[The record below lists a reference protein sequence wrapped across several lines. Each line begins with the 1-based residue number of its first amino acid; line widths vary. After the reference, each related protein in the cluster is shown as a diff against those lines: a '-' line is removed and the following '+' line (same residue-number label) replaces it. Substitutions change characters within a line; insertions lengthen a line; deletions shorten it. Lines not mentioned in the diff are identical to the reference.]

1 MNIPNTLTL
10 ARIVLVPLV
19 VWLIVTHEMTAA
31 FVLFL
36 LAGFSDAADGYLAKR
51 FQWRTELGAYLDPI
65 ADKLLLMSIYVT
77 LGFSNH
83 LPAWL
88 VIAVVSRDI
97 LIIGAFLLSW
107 VLSRP
112 VPIHP
117 LLVSKLNTF
126 AQIVLAGLVLAE
138 LGLGLGLEQLVLF
151 LIPVTGALTIVSAA
165 AYFWGWLRH
174 MASYEP
180 RSRSAGRP
188 ERQIG
193 SATQRPGAVAG
204 QGFVTVK
211 QLSLDLPHRAALG
224 AEDFLVSECNRGAVR
239 LIDTWPEWKE
249 NAKLII
255 GPAASGKT
263 HLARVWQAR
272 SGAEALSPTGVDID
286 LLDAMGEGTAL
297 IVEDIDRA
305 GNDEKAL
312 FHLLNLAREKRCS
325 CCSRRG
331 TRQAVSSSRCPI

>member
-1 MNIPNTLTL
+1 VNIPNMLTL

-19 VWLIVTHEMTAA
+19 MWLIITHEMTAA

-112 VPIHP
+112 VAIHL
-117 LLVSKLNTF
+117 LLVSKANTL

-138 LGLGLGLEQLVLF
+138 LGLGLGLESLVRILV
-151 LIPVTGALTIVSAA
+151 PVTGALTILSAG
-165 AYFWGWLRH
+165 AYFWDWLAH

-180 RSRSAGRP
+180 TPAPLTSRQGKSVPLQGP
-188 ERQIG
+188 EQSRV
-193 SATQRPGAVAG
+193 R
-204 QGFVTVK
+204 
-211 QLSLDLPHRAALG
+211 
-224 AEDFLVSECNRGAVR
+224 VS
-239 LIDTWPEWKE
+239 
-249 NAKLII
+249 
-255 GPAASGKT
+255 
-263 HLARVWQAR
+263 
-272 SGAEALSPTGVDID
+272 
-286 LLDAMGEGTAL
+286 
-297 IVEDIDRA
+297 
-305 GNDEKAL
+305 
-312 FHLLNLAREKRCS
+312 
-325 CCSRRG
+325 
-331 TRQAVSSSRCPI
+331 

>member
-1 MNIPNTLTL
+1 VNIPNILTL

-19 VWLIVTHEMTAA
+19 VWLIITHEMTAA

-65 ADKLLLMSIYVT
+65 ADKLLLMSIYIT

-117 LLVSKLNTF
+117 LLVSKANTL

-138 LGLGLGLEQLVLF
+138 LGLGLGLESLVRILV
-151 LIPVTGALTIVSAA
+151 PVTGALTILSAG
-165 AYFWGWLRH
+165 AYFWGWLAH

-180 RSRSAGRP
+180 TPAPLTSRQGKSVPLQGP
-188 ERQIG
+188 EQSRV
-193 SATQRPGAVAG
+193 R
-204 QGFVTVK
+204 
-211 QLSLDLPHRAALG
+211 
-224 AEDFLVSECNRGAVR
+224 VS
-239 LIDTWPEWKE
+239 
-249 NAKLII
+249 
-255 GPAASGKT
+255 
-263 HLARVWQAR
+263 
-272 SGAEALSPTGVDID
+272 
-286 LLDAMGEGTAL
+286 
-297 IVEDIDRA
+297 
-305 GNDEKAL
+305 
-312 FHLLNLAREKRCS
+312 
-325 CCSRRG
+325 
-331 TRQAVSSSRCPI
+331 

>member
-19 VWLIVTHEMTAA
+19 IWLIVTHEMTAA

-36 LAGFSDAADGYLAKR
+36 LAGVSDAADGYLAKR
-51 FQWRTELGAYLDPI
+51 FQWRTELGSYLDPI

-112 VPIHP
+112 VPVHP
-117 LLVSKLNTF
+117 LMVSKANTL

-138 LGLGLGLEQLVLF
+138 LGLGLGLEELVAV
-151 LIPVTGALTIVSAA
+151 LIPVTGALTILSAG
-165 AYFWGWLRH
+165 AYFLGWLKH

-180 RSRSAGRP
+180 APAPLPSRPAKSVPLKGPDQSR
-188 ERQIG
+188 
-193 SATQRPGAVAG
+193 V
-204 QGFVTVK
+204 
-211 QLSLDLPHRAALG
+211 RA
-224 AEDFLVSECNRGAVR
+224 S
-239 LIDTWPEWKE
+239 
-249 NAKLII
+249 
-255 GPAASGKT
+255 
-263 HLARVWQAR
+263 
-272 SGAEALSPTGVDID
+272 
-286 LLDAMGEGTAL
+286 
-297 IVEDIDRA
+297 
-305 GNDEKAL
+305 
-312 FHLLNLAREKRCS
+312 
-325 CCSRRG
+325 
-331 TRQAVSSSRCPI
+331 

>member
-1 MNIPNTLTL
+1 MNIPNTMTL
-10 ARIVLVPLV
+10 GRIVLVPLV
-19 VWLIVTHEMTAA
+19 VWFIVTHEMTAA

-36 LAGFSDAADGYLAKR
+36 LAGLSDAADVYLAKR

-112 VPIHP
+112 VPIQP

-138 LGLGLGLEQLVLF
+138 LGLGLGLDELVLF
-151 LIPVTGALTIVSAA
+151 LIPVTGALTILSAA

-174 MASYEP
+174 MGSYEP
-180 RSRSAGRP
+180 VPASPPARKGESAPPLKGTEQSR
-188 ERQIG
+188 
-193 SATQRPGAVAG
+193 V
-204 QGFVTVK
+204 
-211 QLSLDLPHRAALG
+211 RA
-224 AEDFLVSECNRGAVR
+224 S
-239 LIDTWPEWKE
+239 
-249 NAKLII
+249 
-255 GPAASGKT
+255 
-263 HLARVWQAR
+263 
-272 SGAEALSPTGVDID
+272 
-286 LLDAMGEGTAL
+286 
-297 IVEDIDRA
+297 
-305 GNDEKAL
+305 
-312 FHLLNLAREKRCS
+312 
-325 CCSRRG
+325 
-331 TRQAVSSSRCPI
+331 

>member
-1 MNIPNTLTL
+1 MNIPNILTL

-19 VWLIVTHEMTAA
+19 IWLIITHEMTAA

-65 ADKLLLMSIYVT
+65 ADKLLLMSIYIT

-117 LLVSKLNTF
+117 LLVSKANTL

-138 LGLGLGLEQLVLF
+138 LGLGLGLESLVRILV
-151 LIPVTGALTIVSAA
+151 PVTGALTILSAG
-165 AYFWGWLRH
+165 AYFWGWLAH

-180 RSRSAGRP
+180 TPAPLTSRQGKSVPLQGP
-188 ERQIG
+188 EQSRV
-193 SATQRPGAVAG
+193 R
-204 QGFVTVK
+204 
-211 QLSLDLPHRAALG
+211 
-224 AEDFLVSECNRGAVR
+224 VS
-239 LIDTWPEWKE
+239 
-249 NAKLII
+249 
-255 GPAASGKT
+255 
-263 HLARVWQAR
+263 
-272 SGAEALSPTGVDID
+272 
-286 LLDAMGEGTAL
+286 
-297 IVEDIDRA
+297 
-305 GNDEKAL
+305 
-312 FHLLNLAREKRCS
+312 
-325 CCSRRG
+325 
-331 TRQAVSSSRCPI
+331 